1 MIRDYVALDL
11 ETSGLNPSENQIIE
25 IGMAKVCDGEI
36 TETYSRL
43 LNPKEKLSQR
53 IVELTGITDE
63 MVAGQPHVSEVID
76 EIVSFIGDM
85 PLLGHN
91 IIFDYSFLKKACVNH
106 GIPFEKNGID
116 TLKLARKFLPEE
128 QKKDLASLCEYFKI
142 ERVHAHRA
150 LDDVLETQQIF
161 EQLQNLYAEKMPEAF
176 QPYPLQYKVK
186 KQSLATP
193 QQMKYLK
200 QFVDFH
206 QIPMPELSEEVTRS
220 EVSRLTDQLIAR
232 YGKIKKES

>member
-1 MIRDYVALDL
+1 MRIGYDKGLCG
-11 ETSGLNPSENQIIE
+11 TGFGNFGLNPSENQIIE

-91 IIFDYSFLKKACVNH
+91 IIFDYSFLKKACVNN
-106 GIPFEKNGID
+106 GFLLKRTELIP
-116 TLKLARKFLPEE
+116 
-128 QKKDLASLCEYFKI
+128 
-142 ERVHAHRA
+142 
-150 LDDVLETQQIF
+150 
-161 EQLQNLYAEKMPEAF
+161 
-176 QPYPLQYKVK
+176 
-186 KQSLATP
+186 
-193 QQMKYLK
+193 
-200 QFVDFH
+200 
-206 QIPMPELSEEVTRS
+206 
-220 EVSRLTDQLIAR
+220 
-232 YGKIKKES
+232 

>member
-76 EIVSFIGDM
+76 EIVDEEISVGDYVLTGGELPAMILIDSVSRYIEGVLKEDSTKEESFSEG
-85 PLLGHN
+85 LLEYPQYTRPEIFNGNKVPEVLLSGHHEN
-91 IIFDYSFLKKACVNH
+91 IDKWRR
-106 GIPFEKNGID
+106 E
-116 TLKLARKFLPEE
+116 
-128 QKKDLASLCEYFKI
+128 
-142 ERVHAHRA
+142 
-150 LDDVLETQQIF
+150 
-161 EQLQNLYAEKMPEAF
+161 
-176 QPYPLQYKVK
+176 
-186 KQSLATP
+186 QSLKITKKKRP
-193 QQMKYLK
+193 DLFKNIK
-200 QFVDFH
+200 
-206 QIPMPELSEEVTRS
+206 LSEKDKMILEK
-220 EVSRLTDQLIAR
+220 
-232 YGKIKKES
+232 YK